1 VKDSALKQLQKD
13 FYQDVLTV
21 ESVSK
26 SSKFSQYSL
35 PNESLAHRL
44 YQYCLSNHGL
54 DNYD

>member
-26 SSKFSQYSL
+26 SYLNKGNFTSQDYQV
-35 PNESLAHRL
+35 AH
-44 YQYCLSNHGL
+44 YFH
-54 DNYD
+54 